1 MFAEGVSNCF
11 WRPAFGVAQPMES
24 VQNVDV
30 NLRYPTAYP
39 GSSVERT
46 CDRKNRKKKRLAL
59 TPYMYAGEPRA
70 RDEM

>member
-1 MFAEGVSNCF
+1 
-11 WRPAFGVAQPMES
+11 MES